1 MSTATR
7 GSRKKEMNN
16 SLWEWLKEKKKRWW
30 EGRGKIKSEWEIDF
44 GISPQ
49 CENSTSFLFCVHVAD
64 WAGYS
69 LAVCQAWLLWYIYW
83 QENYSQENRRL
94 NQCPPLALVVIID
107 LVVYLWRLPLNQFP
121 HWKTVLAPPESKIP
135 SSCRETTPVICVMSE
150 FIKEWHACTV
160 NAAKILLWRGEE
172 EGFGHSPHTLS
183 PMPLT
188 HTHTLSPSLTHTRTH
203 TMPHTQTLTHTYCLP
218 PNTPA
223 L

>member
-7 GSRKKEMNN
+7 GRQKEMNN
-16 SLWEWLKEKKKRWW
+16 SWWEWLKEKKRW
-30 EGRGKIKSEWEIDF
+30 GKIKSEWEIDF

-160 NAAKILLWRGEE
+160 NAAKTLLWRGEKE
-172 EGFGHSPHTLS
+172 EGVWPQPTHPIPHAS
-183 PMPLT
+183 HT
-188 HTHTLSPSLTHTRTH
+188 HTHTVSLAHTYTYTHHASHTDTHTHILSSPKHPCTIG
-203 TMPHTQTLTHTYCLP
+203 LL
-218 PNTPA
+218 
-223 L
+223 